1 MNEPIYTISQAAS
14 LVEVKS
20 YVLRYWE
27 EELAIPVARNEMG
40 HRCYTGYDIQLFLN
54 IKELKKRGLQLRAIK
69 ELIPKLYHQEPGH
82 SKSPIKLLPGE
93 MDTTDQPQ
101 EASVTHTAS
110 ALDTSDNSKELDDY
124 KMREFQAILEKL
136 ITQGLKD
143 KNAKERENGCRRLDR
158 AIRCHQQTRKQA
170 AATVQPRSPRR
181 ARLFRR
187 KR

>member
-1 MNEPIYTISQAAS
+1 MNEPIYTISQASS

-27 EELAIPVARNEMG
+27 EELAIPVARNELG

-82 SKSPIKLLPGE
+82 SQSPIKLLPG
-93 MDTTDQPQ
+93 DTKITDHPQ
-101 EASVTHTAS
+101 EAQVTHTAS
-110 ALDTSDNSKELDDY
+110 NPNTSDNSKELEDY

-143 KNAKERENGCRRLDR
+143 KNAKEREKGCRRLDQ

-170 AATVQPRSPRR
+170 AATIQPRSPRKTH
-181 ARLFRR
+181 LFRR
-187 KR
+187 KK